1 MSNIESLMASAT
13 TFDVLGLT
21 FDAETCRD
29 LARDCAAISNTFGSD
44 KAEALYRDW
53 TTQMAV
59 RAVSKIQEY
68 GERI

>member
-1 MSNIESLMASAT
+1 MTCLASLTASAE

-44 KAEALYRDW
+44 KAEALYRNW

-59 RAVSKIQEY
+59 RAEQKAKEKAS
-68 GERI
+68 